1 MRFKSLTPAD
11 VMASRD
17 QVCATGVQSVRGT
30 AADKLRIL
38 SHVLVGR
45 T

>member
-1 MRFKSLTPAD
+1 MRFDSGQRDGVTEWLS
-11 VMASRD
+11 ASEVR
-17 QVCATGVQSVRGT
+17 SVRGT
-30 AADKLRIL
+30 AADKSRIL